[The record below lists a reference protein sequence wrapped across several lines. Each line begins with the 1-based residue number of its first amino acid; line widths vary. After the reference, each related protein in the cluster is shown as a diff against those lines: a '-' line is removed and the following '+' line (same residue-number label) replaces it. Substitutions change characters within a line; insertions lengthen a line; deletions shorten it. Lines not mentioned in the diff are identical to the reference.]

1 MYNYHINYCLDYSY
15 DNEYGE
21 LVEDLVPCEDDISV
35 VLTDDGYRI
44 ADGLTSLYS
53 GQSGYWLN

>member
-21 LVEDLVPCEDDISV
+21 FVEDLVPCGIDIFV
-35 VLTDDGYRI
+35 VIDGYRI

-53 GQSGYWLN
+53 GLSGYWLY